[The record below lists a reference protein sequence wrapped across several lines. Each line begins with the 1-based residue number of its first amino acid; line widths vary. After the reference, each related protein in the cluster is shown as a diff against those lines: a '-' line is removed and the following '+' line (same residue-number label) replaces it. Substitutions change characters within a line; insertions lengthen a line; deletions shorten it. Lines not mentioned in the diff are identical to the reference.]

1 MCIDTS
7 TTAGVS
13 TGASNIVSRMRLSGG
28 AAAAAAAA
36 DAVTRQ
42 TVQVGVV
49 TSDVLRTQQPTRIV
63 GAKTTQR

>member
-28 AAAAAAAA
+28 AAAAAA

-49 TSDVLRTQQPTRIV
+49 TSDVLRTQQSTRIV

>member
-28 AAAAAAAA
+28 AAAVAAAA

-49 TSDVLRTQQPTRIV
+49 TSDVLRTQQSTRIV

>member
-28 AAAAAAAA
+28 AAAAAAA